1 MQDVLILEDE
11 KDLRDTMVEFME
23 SMGHSSSGVGSV
35 EEAEKWLEQHDARVL
50 VVDLT
55 LPGEN
60 GLSWLRR
67 RPDLKGRG
75 IIMVTA
81 SGSDNER
88 VAGRL
93 AGADSYFVKPVNL
106 VELGMSIKN
115 LTERLNHAKAWQLD
129 SLTWKLTSP
138 DGNAIKLTSSERL
151 FMEAL
156 AVTPGLAVNRHDIIR
171 RLGED
176 PKVYDQRRLEIL
188 VRRLRSKITDSL
200 HCDPP
205 ISTARSVGY
214 AFTDDLDWVE

>member
-11 KDLRDTMVEFME
+11 KDLRDTMVEFMQ
-23 SMGHSSSGVGSV
+23 SMGHDAIGVGSV
-35 EEAEKWLEQHDARVL
+35 EEADAWLTHQDARVL

-55 LPGEN
+55 LPGEG

-67 RPDLKGRG
+67 RPELKERG

-81 SGSDNER
+81 AGSDNER
-88 VAGRL
+88 IAGRL

-106 VELGMSIKN
+106 VELGMSVKN
-115 LTERLNHAKAWQLD
+115 LTERLAYVKAWQLD
-129 SLTWKLTSP
+129 SLTWTLTAPHGDS
-138 DGNAIKLTSSERL
+138 IKLTASERR

-156 AVTPGLAVNRHDIIR
+156 AMTPGIAVNRHDIIL

-200 HCDPP
+200 NCDPP

-214 AFTDDLDWVE
+214 AFTSDLEWVE